1 MTILEIDN
9 VVAGYGGGP
18 DILKG
23 IDLTVNEGQIQCIIG
38 PNGAGKST
46 LLKVISGMLRARSG
60 EVRYKGERITHLR
73 PDQILVKGIC
83 FIPQEKNLF
92 PDMSVQENL
101 RMGGYVMRDRHLIEK
116 RISDVYERF
125 PILGEKRHHQA
136 RTLSGGQR
144 QMLVMGRSLILSPSI
159 ILLDEPSLG
168 LAPKLVDQVLQIVDL
183 FRKNGMTVVMVEQN
197 AYKGLECADWGWV
210 LDLGTNSF
218 GGPADSILQDV
229 RIQELY
235 LGSRKTRQGQ
245 TNGRR

>member
-1 MTILEIDN
+1 MAILEIHN
-9 VVAGYGGGP
+9 IVAGYGGGP

-60 EVRYKGERITHLR
+60 EIRYRGERINHLR
-73 PDQILVKGIC
+73 PDQILIKGIC

-101 RMGGYVMRDRHLIEK
+101 RMGGYVMKDRSLIEK
-116 RISDVYERF
+116 RIREVYERF

-168 LAPKLVDQVLQIVDL
+168 LAPKIVDQVLEIVNL
-183 FRKNGMTVVMVEQN
+183 FRQNGMTVVMVEQN
-197 AYKGLECADWGWV
+197 AHKGLECADWGCV
-210 LDLGTNSF
+210 LDLGKNSF
-218 GGPADSILQDV
+218 DGPAATILQDD
-229 RIQELY
+229 RIRELY
-235 LGSRKTRQGQ
+235 LGPRKVRQGQ
-245 TNGRR
+245 TNGYK